1 MNKTSYL
8 YLVSAPVYAR
18 MGIFKI
24 GKTTE
29 PSGRLYQFLTGCPP
43 GLTPSCDL
51 QYYGIWLVKKGEDLG
66 WCEMVVHNRFHT
78 MRMEHDRRSEWF
90 DFKSDEETVV
100 KGMKQYMADQSWI
113 QEKGDHMYWNTRP
126 AQPRYLH
133 QYYHTNHVCIR
144 NDEVRSKK
152 MNEFQKPIIQK
163 ERDFLMDTLQLSG
176 CVISPCGS
184 GKTHMTSLASKGLI
198 DRVIIACPGQQ
209 IAEQWRRTLVEDG
222 TFTDNDIYLV
232 QAGSTDPSLIQKFI
246 ETHERVCMIVTY
258 ASSHLMIPFLS
269 FFQLLVL
276 DEAHHMAGVVRTEN
290 SDQGRT
296 RQLLHTAV
304 EMGIK
309 RLSLTYTPR
318 YVSVRDDE
326 KDQTVLSM
334 DDDEV
339 FGPEIARLKFRE
351 LVRGGILP
359 DYRVWLLR
367 DKERKGQG
375 IKAKAECIMEA
386 WKATEEAGGHT
397 RFVCNKLIIYCPNW
411 EEAAKV
417 EEVIRLSATNTD
429 VFTVKGGDNISQ
441 TLHLFK
447 EATRAILINCFVL
460 GEGVDVPCADSVAIL
475 YSKKARGQITQMV
488 LRAGRW
494 YQYPDGRVKTV
505 FHVLLP
511 AIDDED
517 MCGFE
522 EVLCSLASN
531 DEMIRDEVVLQYSGS
546 GTSSLPHDPF
556 SGAEEDPQCIM
567 IEEANAKEEEI
578 RRCFTNIRKS
588 LFPKRE
594 SQRIQELCIE
604 KEWGTSIDYNNNRSM
619 YDLPEDPK
627 SKNMLWFDYLHPNHT
642 TRISVSDFVKTI
654 VDPNHLTS
662 ADKYT
667 TWRDTQS
674 SEVIA
679 SLPSVQHI
687 TDGYFGKDD
696 TNYNTIRE
704 KYGKKSCG
712 RGR

>member
-1 MNKTSYL
+1 MSYI
-8 YLVSAPVYAR
+8 YLVSAPVYAQR
-18 MGIFKI
+18 GIFKI

-51 QYYGIWLVKKGEDLG
+51 QYYGIWLVKKEEDLG
-66 WCEMVVHNRFHT
+66 WCETVVHNRFHT

-90 DFKSDEETVV
+90 AFKSDEETVV
-100 KGMKQYMADQSWI
+100 KGMIRYMAEQSWV
-113 QEKGDHMYWNTRP
+113 QEKGDHIYWNTRP
-126 AQPRYLH
+126 TQSRYLR
-133 QYYHTNHVCIR
+133 QYYHTNHTCIR
-144 NDEVRSKK
+144 KGDVRSKK
-152 MNEFQKPIIQK
+152 MNEHQSPIIQK

-184 GKTHMTSLASKGLI
+184 GKTHMTSMSMKDI
-198 DRVIIACPGQQ
+198 IRRVIIACPGQQ
-209 IAEQWRRTLVEDG
+209 ITEQWRQTLIRDG

-232 QAGSTDPSLIQKFI
+232 QSGSTDQGLIQKFI
-246 ETHERVCMIVTY
+246 ESHEQVCMIVTY

-269 FFQLLVL
+269 SFQLLVL

-296 RQLLHTAV
+296 RQLLHVAV
-304 EMGIK
+304 EIGIK

-339 FGPEIARLKFRE
+339 FGPEIARLKFRD

-359 DYRVWLLR
+359 DYRLWLLR

-386 WKATEEAGGHT
+386 WKATEEVGGHT

-411 EEAAKV
+411 EEATKV
-417 EEVIRLSATNTD
+417 EEVIRLYAMDTD
-429 VFTVKGGDNISQ
+429 VFTVKGGDTISN
-441 TLHLFK
+441 TLQAFEGAK
-447 EATRAILINCFVL
+447 RSILINCFVL

-494 YQYPDGRVKTV
+494 YQYPDGRIKTV
-505 FHVLLP
+505 FHILLP

-517 MCGFE
+517 IGGFE

-531 DEMIRDEVVLQYSGS
+531 DDMIRDEVVIQLHGS
-546 GTSSLPHDPF
+546 SITSMKHDPF
-556 SGAEEDPQCIM
+556 SGAEEDPQCVM
-567 IEEANAKEEEI
+567 IEEADAKEEEI
-578 RRCFTNIRKS
+578 RRCFGSARERIVGGSVRNKKERYTVVQYWNKKLGLHNKHEYNTSVQDHPVWINDPQNYFREEWQS
-588 LFPKRE
+588 WYHFLDIDLSQFPDTKE
-594 SQRIQELCIE
+594 QWINCCIQRGLLTWDDY
-604 KEWGTSIDYNNNRSM
+604 KENHS
-619 YDLPEDPK
+619 YDLPEDPGQLYDSYTNWDK
-627 SKNMLWFDYLHPNHT
+627 EFG
-642 TRISVSDFVKTI
+642 SV
-654 VDPNHLTS
+654 
-662 ADKYT
+662 
-667 TWRDTQS
+667 
-674 SEVIA
+674 
-679 SLPSVQHI
+679 
-687 TDGYFGKDD
+687 KDD
-696 TNYNTIRE
+696 EHIW
-704 KYGKKSCG
+704 
-712 RGR
+712 